1 VARARDAD
9 SGLATTSYSW
19 DLRGRARVAGT
30 RAELR
35 LLQSRSGGVRARLA
49 GGSSAGSRRVF
60 RALSRTRATRRGV
73 IVRLRVRDKA
83 GNVTVVTR
91 RIPPRAL
98 RA

>member
-1 VARARDAD
+1 VARARDAG
-9 SGLATTSYSW
+9 SGLGTASYSW

-35 LLQSRSGGVRARLA
+35 LVQGGTGRVRARLA
-49 GGSSAGSRRVF
+49 GRRATGGRQVF

-73 IVRLRVRDKA
+73 VVRLRVRDRA

-91 RIPPRAL
+91 RIPPGAL